1 MIVYQ
6 ARIEVQQ
13 CIEKEGGVASTSSM
27 AVRHP
32 MKMCIRTEEQVL
44 VLGQNLLDFKSS
56 EKQFHDFGLVFA
68 PFYQIMWIRL
78 RHAQIFIKVFPLA
91 CRFGESCVGNI

>member
-44 VLGQNLLDFKSS
+44 VLGQNLLDFKFS

-78 RHAQIFIKVFPLA
+78 
-91 CRFGESCVGNI
+91 